1 MCRCSL
7 APRMARRSAMLSGGV
22 RRMDQAELLVV
33 CPGLC
38 TALREAVKVLR
49 AAALAA
55 VAEAVSVTHVHVVTP

>member
-1 MCRCSL
+1 
-7 APRMARRSAMLSGGV
+7 
-22 RRMDQAELLVV
+22 MDQAELLVV